1 MKTYEWVLK
10 ALLGKVINSGT
21 FQAKSL
27 RSAKRKASI
36 ESGADTWKKKWLI
49 EPAGYVKYDGDARST
64 PYGNYRMDDYK
75 EVEKMLVLNEVKD
88 LHPTLTTEKRG

>member
-36 ESGADTWKKKWLI
+36 DR
-49 EPAGYVKYDGDARST
+49 PDRRSF
-64 PYGNYRMDDYK
+64 GNRTACGVSVY
-75 EVEKMLVLNEVKD
+75 ECIGV
-88 LHPTLTTEKRG
+88 